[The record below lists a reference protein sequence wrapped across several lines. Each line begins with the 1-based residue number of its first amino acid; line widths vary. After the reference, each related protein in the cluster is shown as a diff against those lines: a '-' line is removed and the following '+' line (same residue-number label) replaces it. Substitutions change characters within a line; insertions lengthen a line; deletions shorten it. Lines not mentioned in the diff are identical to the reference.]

1 MEVKKSSL
9 IFFLYALV
17 MFWPDYFF
25 FGMIK
30 YLENLLAAYA
40 VIYVYNNR
48 KRISG
53 LSIIVIIYFTYF
65 LLDTFLQGRGDI
77 HTLISNAKI
86 ALFFVVTDVQFEKE
100 KYDTVNIMWWFV
112 FVFSLMNF
120 FSLILFPNGL
130 YRVETVWNE
139 WGTKTSAPYWI
150 LGFKNSQAFWYLL
163 LEILALLKWYLRP
176 TRINKFF
183 AYGCAIVAVAAQLL
197 VRSSTATVACI
208 VGAIGIWIA
217 ISFERKNV
225 PMATA
230 MSFVVSF
237 FLTPFI
243 TNMLGTEAYGFVTLS
258 KNFVSYAVIISTA
271 LDSYAT
277 RYIAMEYHKRDFD
290 KANSYVSSAFYGD
303 TVIASIIFAVG
314 VIFVLFMER
323 FLNVSPELLVS
334 VKLLFLLVF
343 VNFFFTTI
351 KTVFNSTA
359 YIKNRLDITGFVRV
373 IGYVVEII
381 LYLVIFK
388 LFPPRVWYVGIVMLV
403 VTAIN
408 FLAAIWMFHNM
419 TPELKVERKLFS
431 MDAVKK
437 LVGNGIWNSIN
448 SLGVTLNSGLDLLVT
463 NLLLTNLQM
472 GQIAITKTIASIFSS
487 LEAMLCQPFQ
497 PLLLKSY
504 SDNNKEQLLDEL
516 KMSVNISGF
525 FSALTFAG
533 FFSLGQLF
541 YKLWIPNQDIELL
554 YALTVVTILAY
565 VTEGPVHPLYYIYTL
580 TVKNRVPCIITL
592 LGGVL
597 NVVGMFVLVR
607 YTNMGIYSIVITT
620 TIITTVTSMI
630 TNPPYM
636 AHCLKLKWY
645 TFYPMLLINIIGSV
659 IMTVL
664 FSFVA
669 KAIAPSTWVGLI
681 VTACILSIFGLGI
694 YFIFVFSNKER
705 KYIINMIKRKANIK
719 Q

>member
-120 FSLILFPNGL
+120 FGLILFPNGL

-225 PMATA
+225 PIKSINCYLIVA
-230 MSFVVSF
+230 
-237 FLTPFI
+237 I
-243 TNMLGTEAYGFVTLS
+243 N
-258 KNFVSYAVIISTA
+258 
-271 LDSYAT
+271 
-277 RYIAMEYHKRDFD
+277 YIVNA
-290 KANSYVSSAFYGD
+290 
-303 TVIASIIFAVG
+303 
-314 VIFVLFMER
+314 
-323 FLNVSPELLVS
+323 
-334 VKLLFLLVF
+334 LLVF
-343 VNFFFTTI
+343 GMATFLGPVVQTL
-351 KTVFNSTA
+351 FNKDLTFSNRTNA
-359 YIKNRLDITGFVRV
+359 WIAAFSGFLKNPIHGTGILTSESAKEVL
-373 IGYVVEII
+373 GSLSYMQAHNEWLQCLWQGGII
-381 LYLVIFK
+381 LFVI
-388 LFPPRVWYVGIVMLV
+388 VTVM
-403 VTAIN
+403 
-408 FLAAIWMFHNM
+408 FLAVAKRINKIVDSK
-419 TPELKVERKLFS
+419 LKVVANLF
-431 MDAVKK
+431 
-437 LVGNGIWNSIN
+437 LV
-448 SLGVTLNSGLDLLVT
+448 
-463 NLLLTNLQM
+463 
-472 GQIAITKTIASIFSS
+472 SIFVEMAFEVWLGS
-487 LEAMLCQPFQ
+487 
-497 PLLLKSY
+497 
-504 SDNNKEQLLDEL
+504 QL
-516 KMSVNISGF
+516 
-525 FSALTFAG
+525 T
-533 FFSLGQLF
+533 
-541 YKLWIPNQDIELL
+541 WI
-554 YALTVVTILAY
+554 
-565 VTEGPVHPLYYIYTL
+565 
-580 TVKNRVPCIITL
+580 
-592 LGGVL
+592 
-597 NVVGMFVLVR
+597 
-607 YTNMGIYSIVITT
+607 
-620 TIITTVTSMI
+620 
-630 TNPPYM
+630 
-636 AHCLKLKWY
+636 
-645 TFYPMLLINIIGSV
+645 MLLMIYKMKCMESE
-659 IMTVL
+659 
-664 FSFVA
+664 
-669 KAIAPSTWVGLI
+669 K
-681 VTACILSIFGLGI
+681 ILSC
-694 YFIFVFSNKER
+694 
-705 KYIINMIKRKANIK
+705 
-719 Q
+719 